1 VSAST
6 DRALRFD
13 AGEAGDEQISTLS
26 ALIDN
31 LLSNNRDLIEEVRAD
46 EQSQD
51 EYNEL
56 KRESEVLLLLLE
68 RLGAIK

>member
-1 VSAST
+1 VRSST

-26 ALIDN
+26 AFIDN

-56 KRESEVLLLLLE
+56 KRESEVLLLLLK